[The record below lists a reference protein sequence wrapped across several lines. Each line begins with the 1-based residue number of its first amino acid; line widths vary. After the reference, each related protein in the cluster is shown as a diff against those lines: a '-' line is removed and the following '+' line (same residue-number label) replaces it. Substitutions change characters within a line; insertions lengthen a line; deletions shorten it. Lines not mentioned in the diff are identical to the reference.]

1 MKLLTFALL
10 CGSFAWGQEVLPV
23 QGNVSMIVGPGGNI
37 TVQVGKEGMVVVDTQ
52 TAAAAP
58 QVMAAIRKL
67 GTTPDTPIVWVIN
80 TSLDADHI
88 SGNEALLKLGGSNE
102 ASLRARVI
110 AHENV
115 LNRLVAPDVAQ
126 ARVADAASIN
136 DTYFRSPKDFLFNG
150 EAVMV
155 YHMPN
160 AHTDG
165 DSIVLFRKSDVLS
178 VGDIF
183 TPDRYPV
190 IDLANGGSVQGLI
203 DALNRILE
211 MAVAGKYQEGGTFVI
226 PGHGR
231 LCDEADVVE
240 FRDMVTI
247 IRDRVQDMI
256 KKGMTL
262 EQAKTARPTRD
273 YDGLYGNNTAWTP
286 DMFVESVY
294 RSLTKNNPQGAGPKS
309 PAVSKTAPAKKK

>member
-1 MKLLTFALL
+1 MRLLTFAILL
-10 CGSFAWGQEVLPV
+10 LGNIWAQEVHVFPV
-23 QGNVSMIVGPGGNI
+23 QGNVSMIVGPGGNT
-37 TVQVGKEGMVVVDTQ
+37 TVQVGKEGIVVVDTQ

-58 QVMAAIRKL
+58 QVMATLRTISAA
-67 GTTPDTPIVWVIN
+67 PIVWVIN
-80 TSLDADHI
+80 TSVDADHMG
-88 SGNEALLKLGGSNE
+88 GNEALIRLGGSTD
-102 ASLRARVI
+102 ASERARVI

-115 LNRLVAPDVAQ
+115 LDRLVKLGQ

-155 YHMPN
+155 YHTPA

-165 DSIVLFRKSDVLS
+165 DSIVLFRRSDVLS
-178 VGDIF
+178 VGDLF

-190 IDLANGGSVQGLI
+190 IDLANGGSVQGLL
-203 DALNRILE
+203 DGLNKILE
-211 MAVAGKYQEGGTFVI
+211 MAVSGKYQEGGTFVI

-262 EQAKTARPTRD
+262 DQVKAGKPSRD
-273 YDGLYGNNTAWTP
+273 YDTQYKGSP
-286 DMFVESVY
+286 DVFVEAIY
-294 RSLTKNNPQGAGPKS
+294 KSLSARKP
-309 PAVSKTAPAKKK
+309 

>member
-1 MKLLTFALL
+1 MKLITFAILL
-10 CGSFAWGQEVLPV
+10 SGNIWAQEVHVFPV
-23 QGNVSMIVGPGGNI
+23 QGNVSMIVGPGGNT
-37 TVQVGKEGMVVVDTQ
+37 TVQVGKEGIVVVDTQ

-58 QVMAAIRKL
+58 QVMATLRTISAA
-67 GTTPDTPIVWVIN
+67 PIVWVIN
-80 TSLDADHI
+80 TSVDADHMG
-88 SGNEALLKLGGSNE
+88 GNEALIRLGGSTD
-102 ASLRARVI
+102 ASERARVI

-115 LNRLVAPDVAQ
+115 LDRLVKLGQ
-126 ARVADAASIN
+126 ARVADAASVN

-155 YHMPN
+155 YHTPA

-165 DSIVLFRKSDVLS
+165 DSIVLFRRSDVLS
-178 VGDIF
+178 VGDLF

-190 IDLANGGSVQGLI
+190 IDLANGGSVQGLL
-203 DALNRILE
+203 DGLNKILE
-211 MAVAGKYQEGGTFVI
+211 MAVSGKYQEGGTFVI

-247 IRDRVQDMI
+247 IRERVQDMI

-262 EQAKTARPTRD
+262 DQVKAGKPSRD
-273 YDGLYGNNTAWTP
+273 YDTQYKGSP
-286 DMFVESVY
+286 DVFVEAIY
-294 RSLTKNNPQGAGPKS
+294 KSLSARKP
-309 PAVSKTAPAKKK
+309 

>member
-1 MKLLTFALL
+1 VF
-10 CGSFAWGQEVLPV
+10 PV

-37 TVQVGKEGMVVVDTQ
+37 AVQAGKEGIVVVDTQ

-58 QVMAAIRKL
+58 QVMATIRTL
-67 GTTPDTPIVWVIN
+67 SAAPIIWVIN

-88 SGNEALLKLGGSNE
+88 GGNEALVRLGGSTD
-102 ASLRARVI
+102 ASQRARVI

-115 LNRLVAPDVAQ
+115 LNRLVAPGVAQ
-126 ARVADAASIN
+126 SRVADAASIN

-155 YHMPN
+155 YHVPA

-165 DSIVLFRKSDVLS
+165 DSIVLFRRSDVIS
-178 VGDIF
+178 SGDIF

-190 IDLANGGSVQGLI
+190 IDLQNGGSVQGLI
-203 DALNRILE
+203 DGLNRILE

-240 FRDMVTI
+240 FRDMITI
-247 IRDRVQDMI
+247 IRDRVEDMR

-262 EQAKTARPTRD
+262 EQVKTARPSRD
-273 YDGLYGNNTAWTP
+273 YDTQYSGSP
-286 DMFVESVY
+286 DVFVESVY
-294 RSLTKNNPQGAGPKS
+294 KSLSARKP
-309 PAVSKTAPAKKK
+309 

>member
-1 MKLLTFALL
+1 MKLLTFSML
-10 CGSFAWGQEVLPV
+10 CASCAWSQEVHVFPV
-23 QGNVSMIVGPGGNI
+23 QGNVSMIIGPGGNT
-37 TVQVGKEGMVVVDTQ
+37 TVQVGKEGIVVVDTQ
-52 TAAAAP
+52 TSAAAP
-58 QVMAAIRKL
+58 QVMAAIRTL
-67 GTTPDTPIVWVIN
+67 SDRPIIWVIN
-80 TSLDADHI
+80 TSVDADHMG
-88 SGNEALLKLGGSNE
+88 GNEALIRLGGSTD
-102 ASLRARVI
+102 ASERARVVT
-110 AHENV
+110 HENV
-115 LNRLVAPDVAQ
+115 LDRLVKLGQ
-126 ARVADAASIN
+126 ARVADAASVN

-155 YHMPN
+155 YHTPA

-165 DSIVLFRKSDVLS
+165 DSIVLFRRSDVLS
-178 VGDIF
+178 VGDLF

-190 IDLANGGSVQGLI
+190 IDLANGGSVQGLL
-203 DALNRILE
+203 DGLNKILE

-262 EQAKTARPTRD
+262 DQVKAGKPSRD
-273 YDGLYGNNTAWTP
+273 YDTQYKGSP
-286 DMFVESVY
+286 DVFVEAIY
-294 RSLTKNNPQGAGPKS
+294 KSLSARK
-309 PAVSKTAPAKKK
+309 AP

>member
-1 MKLLTFALL
+1 VF
-10 CGSFAWGQEVLPV
+10 PV
-23 QGNVSMIVGPGGNI
+23 QGNVSMIVGPGGNT
-37 TVQVGKEGMVVVDTQ
+37 TVQIGKEGIVVVDTQ
-52 TAAAAP
+52 TAAVAP
-58 QVMAAIRKL
+58 QVMAAIRTL
-67 GTTPDTPIVWVIN
+67 SDRPIIWVIN
-80 TSLDADHI
+80 TSVDADHMG
-88 SGNEALLKLGGSNE
+88 GNEALIRLGGSTD
-102 ASLRARVI
+102 ASERARVVT
-110 AHENV
+110 HENV
-115 LNRLVAPDVAQ
+115 LNRLVSPSTPQ
-126 ARVADAASIN
+126 SRVADAASIN

-155 YHMPN
+155 YHTPA

-165 DSIVLFRKSDVLS
+165 DSIVLFRRSDVLS
-178 VGDIF
+178 VGDLF

-190 IDLANGGSVQGLI
+190 IDLANGGSVQGLL
-203 DALNRILE
+203 DGLSRILE

-262 EQAKTARPTRD
+262 DQVKAGKPSRD
-273 YDGLYGNNTAWTP
+273 YDTQYKGSP
-286 DMFVESVY
+286 DVFVEAIY
-294 RSLTKNNPQGAGPKS
+294 KGLTARK
-309 PAVSKTAPAKKK
+309 AP

>member
-1 MKLLTFALL
+1 MRLLTFAILL
-10 CGSFAWGQEVLPV
+10 CGSAWAQEVRVFPV
-23 QGNVSMIVGPGGNI
+23 QGDVSMLVGPGGNI
-37 TVQVGKEGMVVVDTQ
+37 TVQAGKEGMVVVDTQ

-67 GTTPDTPIVWVIN
+67 SDMPIIWVIN

-88 SGNEALLKLGGSNE
+88 GGNEALLRLGGSNE
-102 ASLRARVI
+102 ASLRARVV

-115 LNRLVAPDVAQ
+115 LNRLVAPAVAQ
-126 ARVADAASIN
+126 ARVSDAASIN

-155 YHMPN
+155 YHMPA

-190 IDLANGGSVQGLI
+190 IDLTNGGSVQGLL
-203 DALNRILE
+203 DALNKILE

-256 KKGMTL
+256 KRGMTL
-262 EQAKTARPTRD
+262 EQVKAGKPSRD
-273 YDGLYGNNTAWTP
+273 YDTQYSGSP
-286 DMFVESVY
+286 DVFVESIY
-294 RSLTKNNPQGAGPKS
+294 KSLTARKP
-309 PAVSKTAPAKKK
+309 

>member
-1 MKLLTFALL
+1 MKLLTFAILL
-10 CGSFAWGQEVLPV
+10 CGSAWAQEVQVFPV
-23 QGNVSMIVGPGGNI
+23 QGNVSMLVGPGGNV
-37 TVQVGKEGMVVVDTQ
+37 TVQTGKEGIVVVDTQ

-67 GTTPDTPIVWVIN
+67 SDTPIIWVIN

-88 SGNEALLKLGGSNE
+88 SGNEALLRLGGSTE

-115 LNRLVAPDVAQ
+115 LNRLVASGSGQ
-126 ARVADAASIN
+126 ARVSDAASIN
-136 DTYFRSPKDFLFNG
+136 DTYFKSPKDFLFNG
-150 EAVMV
+150 EPVMI
-155 YHMPN
+155 YHMPA

-165 DSIVLFRKSDVLS
+165 DSIVLFRRSDVIS
-178 VGDIF
+178 SGDIF

-190 IDLANGGSVQGLI
+190 IDLPNGGSVQGLI

-262 EQAKTARPTRD
+262 DQVKAAKPSRD
-273 YDGLYGNNTAWTP
+273 YDTQYRGTP
-286 DMFVESVY
+286 DVFVEAIY
-294 RSLTKNNPQGAGPKS
+294 KSLSARKP
-309 PAVSKTAPAKKK
+309 

>member
-1 MKLLTFALL
+1 VF
-10 CGSFAWGQEVLPV
+10 PV
-23 QGNVSMIVGPGGNI
+23 QGDVSMLVGPGGNI
-37 TVQVGKEGMVVVDTQ
+37 TVQAGKEGMVVVDTQ

-67 GTTPDTPIVWVIN
+67 SDMPIIWVIN

-88 SGNEALLKLGGSNE
+88 GGNEALLRLGGSNE
-102 ASLRARVI
+102 ASLRARVV

-115 LNRLVAPDVAQ
+115 LNRLVAPAVAQ
-126 ARVADAASIN
+126 ARVSDAASIN

-155 YHMPN
+155 YHMPA

-190 IDLANGGSVQGLI
+190 IDLTNGGSVQGLL
-203 DALNRILE
+203 DALNKILE

-256 KKGMTL
+256 KRGMTL
-262 EQAKTARPTRD
+262 EQVKAGKPSRD
-273 YDGLYGNNTAWTP
+273 YDTQYSGSP
-286 DMFVESVY
+286 DVFVESIY
-294 RSLTKNNPQGAGPKS
+294 KSLTARKP
-309 PAVSKTAPAKKK
+309 

>member
-1 MKLLTFALL
+1 MKLLTFAIL
-10 CGSFAWGQEVLPV
+10 CGSFAWGQEVFPV

-67 GTTPDTPIVWVIN
+67 SDTPIIWVIN

-88 SGNEALLKLGGSNE
+88 GGNEALLRLGGSNE
-102 ASLRARVI
+102 ASLRARVV
-110 AHENV
+110 ANENV
-115 LNRLVAPDVAQ
+115 LNRLVSAPS
-126 ARVADAASIN
+126 RVGDAASIN

-247 IRDRVQDMI
+247 IRDRVQDMF

-262 EQAKTARPTRD
+262 DQVKAGKPSRD
-273 YDGLYGNNTAWTP
+273 YDTQYSGSP
-286 DMFVESVY
+286 DVFVESIY
-294 RSLTKNNPQGAGPKS
+294 RSLATRKP
-309 PAVSKTAPAKKK
+309 

>member
-1 MKLLTFALL
+1 MKPLIFAISL
-10 CGSFAWGQEVLPV
+10 CGSVWAQEVHLFPV
-23 QGNVSMIVGPGGNI
+23 QGDVSMIVGPGGNI
-37 TVQVGKEGMVVVDTQ
+37 AVQAGKDGLVVVDTQ

-67 GTTPDTPIVWVIN
+67 SDTPIIWVIN

-88 SGNEALLKLGGSNE
+88 GGNEALLKLGGSNE
-102 ASLRARVI
+102 ASLRARVV

-115 LNRLVAPDVAQ
+115 LNRLVAPGVAP
-126 ARVADAASIN
+126 ARVADSASIN

-165 DSIVLFRKSDVLS
+165 DSIVLFRRSDVLS

-262 EQAKTARPTRD
+262 DQVKAGKPSRD
-273 YDGLYGNNTAWTP
+273 YDTQYSGSPEL
-286 DMFVESVY
+286 FVESIY
-294 RSLTKNNPQGAGPKS
+294 RSLATRKP
-309 PAVSKTAPAKKK
+309 

>member
-1 MKLLTFALL
+1 MRPLAVAIL
-10 CGSFAWGQEVLPV
+10 CGSCLWGQEVHVFPV
-23 QGNVSMIVGPGGNI
+23 QGGVSMLVGPGGNT
-37 TVQVGKEGMVVVDTQ
+37 TVQAGKEGLVVVDTQ

-67 GTTPDTPIVWVIN
+67 SDAPILWVIN
-80 TSLDADHI
+80 TSLDADHL
-88 SGNEALLKLGGSNE
+88 SGNEALLRLGGSNE
-102 ASLRARVI
+102 ASLRARVV

-115 LNRLVAPDVAQ
+115 LNRLVAAPL
-126 ARVADAASIN
+126 RVADAASIN

-155 YHMPN
+155 YHMPK

-165 DSIVLFRKSDVLS
+165 DSIVLFRRSDVLS

-247 IRDRVQDMI
+247 IRDRIQDMLR
-256 KKGMTL
+256 KGMTL
-262 EQAKTARPTRD
+262 EQVKAAKPSRD
-273 YDGLYGNNTAWTP
+273 YDTQYSGSP
-286 DMFVESVY
+286 DAFVESMY
-294 RSLTKNNPQGAGPKS
+294 RSLAARKP
-309 PAVSKTAPAKKK
+309 

>member
-1 MKLLTFALL
+1 MNMKRSTAALL
-10 CGSFAWGQEVLPV
+10 LWGSYACAQEVPVLPV
-23 QGNVSMIVGPGGNI
+23 QGNVYMLVGPSGNI
-37 TVQVGKEGMVVVDTQ
+37 TVQAGKEGMVVVDTQ

-58 QVMAAIRKL
+58 QVMAAMRKVS
-67 GTTPDTPIVWVIN
+67 DSPIIWLIN

-88 SGNEALLKLGGSNE
+88 GGNEALLRLGGSTE

-110 AHENV
+110 THENV
-115 LNRLVAPDVAQ
+115 LNRLLKAGP
-126 ARVADAASIN
+126 ARVAEAGSIN
-136 DTYFRSPKDFLFNG
+136 DTYFKSPKDFLFNG

-155 YHMPN
+155 YHMPA

-165 DSIVLFRKSDVLS
+165 DSIVFFRKSDVIS
-178 VGDIF
+178 SGDLF

-190 IDLANGGSVQGLI
+190 IDLVNGGSVQGLL
-203 DALNRILE
+203 DGLNKILE
-211 MAVAGKYQEGGTFVI
+211 MAVSGRYQEGGTFVI

-262 EQAKTARPTRD
+262 EQVKAGKPSRD
-273 YDGLYGNNTAWTP
+273 YDTQYSGSP
-286 DMFVESVY
+286 DAFVESIY
-294 RSLTKNNPQGAGPKS
+294 NSLSSRKP
-309 PAVSKTAPAKKK
+309 

>member
-1 MKLLTFALL
+1 MNVF
-10 CGSFAWGQEVLPV
+10 PV
-23 QGNVSMIVGPGGNI
+23 QGNVSMIVGPGGNT
-37 TVQVGKEGMVVVDTQ
+37 TVQAGKEGIVVVDTQ

-58 QVMAAIRKL
+58 QVIATLRTISAA
-67 GTTPDTPIVWVIN
+67 PILWVIN
-80 TSLDADHI
+80 TSMDADHMG
-88 SGNEALLKLGGSNE
+88 GNEALIRLGGSTE
-102 ASLRARVI
+102 ASERARVVT
-110 AHENV
+110 HENV
-115 LNRLVAPDVAQ
+115 LDRLVKLGQ
-126 ARVADAASIN
+126 ARVADAASVN

-150 EAVMV
+150 EPVMV
-155 YHMPN
+155 YHMPA

-165 DSIVLFRKSDVLS
+165 DSIVLFRRSDVLS
-178 VGDIF
+178 VGDLF

-190 IDLANGGSVQGLI
+190 IDLANGGSVQGLL
-203 DALNRILE
+203 DGLNKILE

-262 EQAKTARPTRD
+262 DQVKAGKPSRD
-273 YDGLYGNNTAWTP
+273 YDTQYKGSP
-286 DMFVESVY
+286 DVFVEAIY
-294 RSLTKNNPQGAGPKS
+294 KSLSARKP
-309 PAVSKTAPAKKK
+309 

>member
-1 MKLLTFALL
+1 MNMKRVFAAVGFTAMLA
-10 CGSFAWGQEVLPV
+10 GAQEVHILPV
-23 QGNVSMIVGPGGNI
+23 QGNISMLIGPGGNTTI
-37 TVQVGKEGMVVVDTQ
+37 QVGKEGIVVVDTQ
-52 TAAAAP
+52 TTAAAP

-67 GTTPDTPIVWVIN
+67 ADGPIIWVIN
-80 TSLDADHI
+80 TSVDADHMG
-88 SGNEALLKLGGSNE
+88 GNEALIRLGGSTD
-102 ASLRARVI
+102 ASQRARVVV
-110 AHENV
+110 HENV
-115 LNRLVAPDVAQ
+115 LNHLVAASAPKD
-126 ARVADAASIN
+126 RVADAATVN

-150 EAVMV
+150 EPVMV
-155 YHMPN
+155 YHMPA

-165 DSIVLFRKSDVLS
+165 DSVVLFRRSDVLS

-183 TPDRYPV
+183 TPDKYPV

-203 DALNRILE
+203 DALNWILE
-211 MAVAGKYQEGGTFVI
+211 MAVAGKYQEGGTQVI

-262 EQAKTARPTRD
+262 EQVKAAKPSRD
-273 YDGLYGNNTAWTP
+273 YDTQYSGSP
-286 DMFVESVY
+286 DAFVEAIYNSLSV
-294 RSLTKNNPQGAGPKS
+294 RKP
-309 PAVSKTAPAKKK
+309 

>member
-1 MKLLTFALL
+1 MRALL
-10 CGSFAWGQEVLPV
+10 IAMLVWGSYAWAQEVHVFPV
-23 QGNVSMIVGPGGNI
+23 QGNVSMIVGPGGNT
-37 TVQVGKEGMVVVDTQ
+37 TVQVGKEGIVVVDTQ

-58 QVMAAIRKL
+58 QVMAAIRTL
-67 GTTPDTPIVWVIN
+67 SDRPIIWVIN
-80 TSLDADHI
+80 TSMDADHMG
-88 SGNEALLKLGGSNE
+88 GNEALIRLGGSAD
-102 ASLRARVI
+102 ASERVRVVT
-110 AHENV
+110 HENV
-115 LNRLVAPDVAQ
+115 LNRLVAPGAPQ

-150 EAVMV
+150 EAVMA
-155 YHMPN
+155 YHTPA

-165 DSIVLFRKSDVLS
+165 DSIVLFRRSDVLS
-178 VGDIF
+178 VGDLF

-190 IDLANGGSVQGLI
+190 IDIANGGSVQGLL
-203 DALNRILE
+203 DGLNKILE

-262 EQAKTARPTRD
+262 DQVKAGKPSRD
-273 YDGLYGNNTAWTP
+273 YDPQYKGSP
-286 DMFVESVY
+286 DMFVEAIY
-294 RSLTKNNPQGAGPKS
+294 KSLSARKP
-309 PAVSKTAPAKKK
+309 

>member
-1 MKLLTFALL
+1 MRLLTFVLL
-10 CGSFAWGQEVLPV
+10 CGSCAWSQEVHVFPV
-23 QGNVSMIVGPGGNI
+23 QGNVSMIVGPGGNT
-37 TVQVGKEGMVVVDTQ
+37 TVQIGKEGIVVVDTQ
-52 TAAAAP
+52 TAAVAP
-58 QVMAAIRKL
+58 QVMAAIRTL
-67 GTTPDTPIVWVIN
+67 SDRPIIWVIN
-80 TSLDADHI
+80 TSVDADHMG
-88 SGNEALLKLGGSNE
+88 GNEAWIRLGGSAD
-102 ASLRARVI
+102 ASERARVVT
-110 AHENV
+110 HENV
-115 LNRLVAPDVAQ
+115 LNRLVSPSSPQ
-126 ARVADAASIN
+126 SRVADAASIN

-155 YHMPN
+155 YHTPA

-165 DSIVLFRKSDVLS
+165 DSIVLFRRSDVLS
-178 VGDIF
+178 VGDLF

-190 IDLANGGSVQGLI
+190 IDLANGGSVQGLL
-203 DALNRILE
+203 DGLNRILE

-262 EQAKTARPTRD
+262 DQVKAGKPSRD
-273 YDGLYGNNTAWTP
+273 YDTQYKGSP
-286 DMFVESVY
+286 DVFVDAIY
-294 RSLTKNNPQGAGPKS
+294 KSLTARK
-309 PAVSKTAPAKKK
+309 AP

>member
-1 MKLLTFALL
+1 VF
-10 CGSFAWGQEVLPV
+10 PV
-23 QGNVSMIVGPGGNI
+23 QGNVSMIVGPGGNT
-37 TVQVGKEGMVVVDTQ
+37 TVQIGKEGIVVVDTQ
-52 TAAAAP
+52 TAAVAP
-58 QVMAAIRKL
+58 QVMAAIRTL
-67 GTTPDTPIVWVIN
+67 SDRPIIWVIN
-80 TSLDADHI
+80 TSVDADHMG
-88 SGNEALLKLGGSNE
+88 GNEALIRLGGSAD
-102 ASLRARVI
+102 ASERARVVT
-110 AHENV
+110 HENV
-115 LNRLVAPDVAQ
+115 LNRLVSPSTPQ
-126 ARVADAASIN
+126 SRVADAASIN

-155 YHMPN
+155 YHTPA

-165 DSIVLFRKSDVLS
+165 DSIVLFRRSDVLS
-178 VGDIF
+178 VGDLF

-190 IDLANGGSVQGLI
+190 IDLANGGSVQGLL
-203 DALNRILE
+203 DGLNRILE

-262 EQAKTARPTRD
+262 DQVKAGKPSRD
-273 YDGLYGNNTAWTP
+273 YDTQYKGSP
-286 DMFVESVY
+286 DVFVDAIY
-294 RSLTKNNPQGAGPKS
+294 KSLTARK
-309 PAVSKTAPAKKK
+309 AP

>member
-1 MKLLTFALL
+1 MF
-10 CGSFAWGQEVLPV
+10 PV
-23 QGNVSMIVGPGGNI
+23 QGNVSMIVGPGGNT
-37 TVQVGKEGMVVVDTQ
+37 TVQIGKEGIVVVDTQ
-52 TAAAAP
+52 TAAVAP
-58 QVMAAIRKL
+58 QVMAAIRTL
-67 GTTPDTPIVWVIN
+67 SDRPIIWVIN
-80 TSLDADHI
+80 TSVDADHMG
-88 SGNEALLKLGGSNE
+88 GNEALIRLGGSAD
-102 ASLRARVI
+102 ASERARVVT
-110 AHENV
+110 HENV
-115 LNRLVAPDVAQ
+115 LNRLVSPSTPQ
-126 ARVADAASIN
+126 SRVADAASIN

-155 YHMPN
+155 YHTPA

-165 DSIVLFRKSDVLS
+165 DSIVLFRRSDVLS
-178 VGDIF
+178 VGDLF

-190 IDLANGGSVQGLI
+190 IDLANGGSVQGLL
-203 DALNRILE
+203 DGLNRILE

-262 EQAKTARPTRD
+262 DQVKAGKPSRD
-273 YDGLYGNNTAWTP
+273 YDTQYKGSP
-286 DMFVESVY
+286 DVFVEAIY
-294 RSLTKNNPQGAGPKS
+294 KSLTARK
-309 PAVSKTAPAKKK
+309 AP

>member
-1 MKLLTFALL
+1 MSMKIITAATMLLA
-10 CGSFAWGQEVLPV
+10 GSAWAQEVHVFPV
-23 QGNVSMIVGPGGNI
+23 QGNVSMIVGPGGNT
-37 TVQVGKEGMVVVDTQ
+37 TVQVGKEGIVVVDTQ
-52 TAAAAP
+52 NAAAAP
-58 QVMAAIRKL
+58 QVMAAIRTL
-67 GTTPDTPIVWVIN
+67 SDRPILWVIN
-80 TSLDADHI
+80 TSMDVDHMG
-88 SGNEALLKLGGSNE
+88 GNEALIRLGGSTE
-102 ASLRARVI
+102 ASERARVI
-110 AHENV
+110 THENV
-115 LNRLVAPDVAQ
+115 LNRLVAPEAAK

-155 YHMPN
+155 YHLPA

-165 DSIVLFRKSDVLS
+165 DSIVLFRKSDVIS
-178 VGDIF
+178 SGDIF

-190 IDLANGGSVQGLI
+190 IDLANGGSVQGLL
-203 DALNRILE
+203 DGLNRILE

-262 EQAKTARPTRD
+262 DQVKAGKPSRD
-273 YDGLYGNNTAWTP
+273 YDTQYKGSP
-286 DMFVESVY
+286 DVFVEAIY
-294 RSLTKNNPQGAGPKS
+294 KSLAARK
-309 PAVSKTAPAKKK
+309 AP

>member
-1 MKLLTFALL
+1 MKLFIFALL
-10 CGSFAWGQEVLPV
+10 CGSFAWGQEILPV

-67 GTTPDTPIVWVIN
+67 SDTPIIWVIN

-88 SGNEALLKLGGSNE
+88 GGNEALLRLGGSNE
-102 ASLRARVI
+102 ASLRARVV
-110 AHENV
+110 ANENV
-115 LNRLVAPDVAQ
+115 LNRLVSAPS
-126 ARVADAASIN
+126 RVGDAASIN

-247 IRDRVQDMI
+247 IRDRVQDMF

-262 EQAKTARPTRD
+262 DQVKAGKPSRD
-273 YDGLYGNNTAWTP
+273 YDTQYSGSP
-286 DMFVESVY
+286 DVFVESIY
-294 RSLTKNNPQGAGPKS
+294 RSLATRKP
-309 PAVSKTAPAKKK
+309 

>member
-1 MKLLTFALL
+1 MRLLAFAILL
-10 CGSFAWGQEVLPV
+10 SGIVWAQEVHVFPV
-23 QGNVSMIVGPGGNI
+23 QGNVSMIVGPGGNT
-37 TVQVGKEGMVVVDTQ
+37 TVQVGKEGIVVVDTQ

-58 QVMAAIRKL
+58 QVMAALRTISAA
-67 GTTPDTPIVWVIN
+67 PIVWVIN
-80 TSLDADHI
+80 TSVDADHMG
-88 SGNEALLKLGGSNE
+88 GNEALIRLGGSTD
-102 ASLRARVI
+102 ASERARVVT
-110 AHENV
+110 HENV
-115 LNRLVAPDVAQ
+115 LNRLVAPGVAQ
-126 ARVADAASIN
+126 ARLADAASIN

-150 EAVMV
+150 EPVMV
-155 YHMPN
+155 YHMPA

-165 DSIVLFRKSDVLS
+165 DSIVLFRRSDVLS
-178 VGDIF
+178 VGDLF

-190 IDLANGGSVQGLI
+190 IDLANGGSVQGLL
-203 DALNRILE
+203 DALNKILE

-262 EQAKTARPTRD
+262 DQVKAGKPSRD
-273 YDGLYGNNTAWTP
+273 YDTQYKGSP
-286 DMFVESVY
+286 DVFVEAIY
-294 RSLTKNNPQGAGPKS
+294 KSLVTSGKR
-309 PAVSKTAPAKKK
+309 